1 MIILLFDILD
11 ITEALKDRI
20 RGRMS
25 WKSLEDR
32 ITQLEKRVDDL
43 SKNVCSLRSDL
54 RDRPGASRGAG
65 ELSRQAAG
73 NSNMDGCI

>member
-1 MIILLFDILD
+1 MWDTVSVIAAVVVIILLFEILD

-25 WKSLEDR
+25 RKNLEDR

-43 SKNVCSLRSDL
+43 CNK
-54 RDRPGASRGAG
+54 
-65 ELSRQAAG
+65 Q
-73 NSNMDGCI
+73 